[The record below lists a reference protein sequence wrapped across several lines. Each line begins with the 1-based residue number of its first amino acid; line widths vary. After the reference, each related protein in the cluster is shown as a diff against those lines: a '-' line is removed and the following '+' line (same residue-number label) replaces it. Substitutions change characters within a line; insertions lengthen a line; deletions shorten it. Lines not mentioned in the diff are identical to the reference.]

1 MSTVADHYA
10 KHLGPV
16 YAWMAGGVDA
26 AIGRGAMELEAIGL
40 PAAGSS
46 GSDIAVDLG
55 AGFGMHAIPLAR
67 RGYRVIAIDSC
78 TALLDELRGRTE
90 GLSVDVVDGDLLQ
103 FHRHVSGK
111 VHAIFCM
118 GDTLTHL
125 DSRDA
130 VVRLAADAAA
140 TLDSGGVF
148 VTTFRNYSTALG
160 AAQRFIP
167 VRSDADRILTC
178 FLEYSDDSVTVH
190 DILHERAGSQW
201 TMQVGSYRKLRL
213 SPEWVVSCLES
224 QGLAVQREAGM
235 GGMIRLI
242 ARKQD

>member
-26 AIGRGAMELEAIGL
+26 AIGRGAAELEAIDLPPPGASGL
-40 PAAGSS
+40 G
-46 GSDIAVDLG
+46 IAVDLG

-67 RGYRVIAIDSC
+67 RGHRVIAIDSC

-90 GLSVDVVDGDLLQ
+90 GLSVDVVDGELLR
-103 FHRHVSGK
+103 FRRYVAGK
-111 VHAIFCM
+111 VQAIFCM

-130 VVRLAADAAA
+130 VVRLVTDVAA
-140 TLDSGGVF
+140 TLDGGGVF
-148 VTTFRNYSTALG
+148 VTTFRDYSTALG
-160 AAQRFIP
+160 GTQRFIP

-178 FLEYSDDSVTVH
+178 FLEYSDDAVAVH
-190 DILHERAGSQW
+190 DILHERAGAQW
-201 TMQVGSYRKLRL
+201 TMQVSSYRKLRL
-213 SPEWVVSCLES
+213 PPGWVVSCLES
-224 QGLAVQREAGM
+224 QGLSVQREPGI

-242 ARKQD
+242 ARK

>member
-26 AIGRGAMELEAIGL
+26 AIGRGALELEAIDM
-40 PAAGSS
+40 PAPGP

-67 RGYRVIAIDSC
+67 RGHRVIAIDSC

-103 FHRHVSGK
+103 FRRHVSDK
-111 VHAIFCM
+111 AQAIFCM

-130 VVRLAADAAA
+130 VVRLAADVAA
-140 TLDSGGVF
+140 TLDRGGVF
-148 VTTFRNYSTALG
+148 VTTFRDYSTALG
-160 AAQRFIP
+160 GAQRFIP
-167 VRSDADRILTC
+167 VRNDADRILTC

-201 TMQVGSYRKLRL
+201 TMQVSSYRKLRL
-213 SPEWVVSCLES
+213 PPEWVVSCLES
-224 QGLAVQREAGM
+224 QGLSVQREPGM
-235 GGMIRLI
+235 AGMIRLI
-242 ARKQD
+242 ARK